1 MYNHMGFSD
10 VPISMV
16 LPATKDEY
24 DSFAGEEC
32 IIQEGE
38 NDIMSNELKMGPD
51 PKFDYPIKKWDSSVD
66 DSKYGIIY
74 RKADNA
80 PMITNG
86 VIDLEIS
93 DQTLEILKGYTRE
106 QLIKFIDEKVD
117 LLNSRIGPIM
127 DEIEEQFH
135 KTQEKMN
142 KPKSTGLF
150 AKLRDGDCREDPVL
164 PKYDIETSNRILKDI
179 QYYINWS
186 NGVVLIRDNT
196 TGNVEMASK
205 DMIDALYMGSMIF
218 KEEYDAMIRSNVGK
232 KIYNG
237 DMMGFLIDGG
247 RF

>member
-1 MYNHMGFSD
+1 MGFSD

-51 PKFDYPIKKWDSSVD
+51 PKFDYPIKRWDSSVD

-205 DMIDALYMGSMIF
+205 AMIDALYMGSMIF

>member
-32 IIQEGE
+32 IIQEG
-38 NDIMSNELKMGPD
+38 DIDNMSNELKMGPD

-66 DSKYGIIY
+66 NSKYGIIY

-205 DMIDALYMGSMIF
+205 AMIDALYMGSMIF
-218 KEEYDAMIRSNVGK
+218 KEEYDSMIRSNVGK

-237 DMMGFLIDGG
+237 DMMWFLIDGG

>member
-32 IIQEGE
+32 IIQEG
-38 NDIMSNELKMGPD
+38 DIDNMGNELKMGPD

-66 DSKYGIIY
+66 NSKYGIIY

-205 DMIDALYMGSMIF
+205 AMIDALYMGSMIF

>member
-10 VPISMV
+10 IPISMV
-16 LPATKDEY
+16 LSATKDEY
-24 DSFAGEEC
+24 DNFAGEEC
-32 IIQEGE
+32 IIQEG
-38 NDIMSNELKMGPD
+38 DIDNMSNELKMGPD
-51 PKFDYPIKKWDSSVD
+51 PKFDYPIKKWDSSVYN
-66 DSKYGIIY
+66 SKYGIIY

-86 VIDLEIS
+86 VIDLEVS

-205 DMIDALYMGSMIF
+205 AMIDALYMGSMIF
-218 KEEYDAMIRSNVGK
+218 KEEYDSMIRSNVGK

>member
-10 VPISMV
+10 IPISMV

-32 IIQEGE
+32 IIQGGE
-38 NDIMSNELKMGPD
+38 ESMSNELKMGPD
-51 PKFDYPIKKWDSSVD
+51 PKFDYPIKKWDSSVVD
-66 DSKYGIIY
+66 NSKYGIIY

-86 VIDLEIS
+86 VIDLEVS

-117 LLNSRIGPIM
+117 LFNSRIGPIM

-164 PKYDIETSNRILKDI
+164 PKYDIETSNMILKDI

-205 DMIDALYMGSMIF
+205 AMIDALYMGSMIF

-237 DMMGFLIDGG
+237 DMMEFLIDGG
-247 RF
+247 KF

>member
-1 MYNHMGFSD
+1 MGFSD

>member
-179 QYYINWS
+179 QYYINWL

-205 DMIDALYMGSMIF
+205 AMIDALYMGSMIF

-237 DMMGFLIDGG
+237 DMMEFLIDGG
-247 RF
+247 KF

>member
-1 MYNHMGFSD
+1 MGFSD

-32 IIQEGE
+32 IIQDGE

-51 PKFDYPIKKWDSSVD
+51 PKFDYLIKKWDSSVD

-205 DMIDALYMGSMIF
+205 AMIDALYMGSMIF
-218 KEEYDAMIRSNVGK
+218 KEEYDSMIRSNVGK

>member
-1 MYNHMGFSD
+1 MGFSD

-24 DSFAGEEC
+24 DSFAGEEY

-205 DMIDALYMGSMIF
+205 AMIDALYMGSMIF
-218 KEEYDAMIRSNVGK
+218 KEEYDSMIRSNVGK

>member
-1 MYNHMGFSD
+1 MGFSD

-32 IIQEGE
+32 IIQEG
-38 NDIMSNELKMGPD
+38 DIDNMGNELKMGPD

-66 DSKYGIIY
+66 NSKYGIIY

-205 DMIDALYMGSMIF
+205 AMIDALYMGSMIF

>member
-10 VPISMV
+10 VPISMI

-51 PKFDYPIKKWDSSVD
+51 PKFDYPIKKWDSIVD
-66 DSKYGIIY
+66 NSKYGIIY

-86 VIDLEIS
+86 VIDLEVS

-205 DMIDALYMGSMIF
+205 AMIDALYMGSMIF
-218 KEEYDAMIRSNVGK
+218 KEEYDSMIRSNVGK

>member
-127 DEIEEQFH
+127 DEIEEQFY

-205 DMIDALYMGSMIF
+205 AMIDALYMGSMIF

>member
-1 MYNHMGFSD
+1 MGFSD

-66 DSKYGIIY
+66 NSKYGIIY

-86 VIDLEIS
+86 VIDLEVS

-135 KTQEKMN
+135 KTREKMN

-205 DMIDALYMGSMIF
+205 AMIDALYMGSMIF

-237 DMMGFLIDGG
+237 DMMEFLIDGG
-247 RF
+247 KF

>member
-1 MYNHMGFSD
+1 MGFSD

-93 DQTLEILKGYTRE
+93 DQTLEILKGYTRD

-205 DMIDALYMGSMIF
+205 AMIDALYMGSMIF
-218 KEEYDAMIRSNVGK
+218 KEEYDSMIRSNVGK

>member
-1 MYNHMGFSD
+1 MGFSD
-10 VPISMV
+10 VPISMI

-51 PKFDYPIKKWDSSVD
+51 PKFDYPIKKWDSIVD
-66 DSKYGIIY
+66 NSKYGIIY

-86 VIDLEIS
+86 VIDLEVS

-205 DMIDALYMGSMIF
+205 AMIDALYMGSMIF
-218 KEEYDAMIRSNVGK
+218 KEEYDSMIRSNVGK

>member
-1 MYNHMGFSD
+1 MGFSD

-32 IIQEGE
+32 IIQEG
-38 NDIMSNELKMGPD
+38 DIDNMSNELKMGPD

-66 DSKYGIIY
+66 NSKYGIIY

-205 DMIDALYMGSMIF
+205 AMIDALYMGSMIF
-218 KEEYDAMIRSNVGK
+218 KEEYDSMIRSNVGK

-237 DMMGFLIDGG
+237 DMMWFLIDGG

>member
-1 MYNHMGFSD
+1 MGFSD
-10 VPISMV
+10 IPISMV

-32 IIQEGE
+32 IIQGGE
-38 NDIMSNELKMGPD
+38 EIMSNELKMGPD
-51 PKFDYPIKKWDSSVD
+51 PKFDYPIKKWD

-205 DMIDALYMGSMIF
+205 AMIDALYMGSMIF
-218 KEEYDAMIRSNVGK
+218 KEEYDAMIRYNVGK

-237 DMMGFLIDGG
+237 DMMEFLSDGG
-247 RF
+247 KF